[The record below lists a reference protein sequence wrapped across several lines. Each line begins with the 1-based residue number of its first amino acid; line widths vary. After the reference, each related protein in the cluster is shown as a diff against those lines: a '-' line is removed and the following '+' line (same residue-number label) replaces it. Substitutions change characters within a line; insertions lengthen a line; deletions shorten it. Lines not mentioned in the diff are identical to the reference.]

1 MFEFWCSGPPFFSHI
16 PYYNLNVLLP
26 YDNNDNTNND
36 NNYHGNTEHIVND
49 DNNSIYVGDSAVST
63 SGADKGMTVKKD
75 SIYTLELNALDK
87 LYAVAA
93 VATGANAVS
102 VVYSRVI

>member
-1 MFEFWCSGPPFFSHI
+1 MTVVHNAYTVGTTPILIAEI
-16 PYYNLNVLLP
+16 PAKNPTTSV
-26 YDNNDNTNND
+26 
-36 NNYHGNTEHIVND
+36 HIVND
-49 DNNSIYVGDSAVST
+49 DNNSIYVGDSAVAT

>member
-1 MFEFWCSGPPFFSHI
+1 MTVVHNAYTVGTTPVLIAEI
-16 PYYNLNVLLP
+16 PEKNPTTSV
-26 YDNNDNTNND
+26 
-36 NNYHGNTEHIVND
+36 HIVND
-49 DNNSIYVGDSAVST
+49 DNNSIYVGDSAVAT